1 MTRSTMKF
9 LPNQPSLD
17 VMNKLMSHSL
27 FSMPTWLR
35 LCLVAPLCVALWLV
49 VAWALEVL
57 P

>member
-1 MTRSTMKF
+1 MSKF
-9 LPNQPSLD
+9 FGQ
-17 VMNKLMSHSL
+17 SL

-35 LCLVAPLCVALWLV
+35 LCLVAPLCVALWLM

>member
-9 LPNQPSLD
+9 LPNQTSLD
-17 VMNKLMSHSL
+17 VMNKLMSYSL

-35 LCLVAPLCVALWLV
+35 LCLVVPLCVALWLV

>member
-1 MTRSTMKF
+1 MKF

-35 LCLVAPLCVALWLV
+35 LCLVAPLCVVLWLV

>member
-1 MTRSTMKF
+1 MKF
-9 LPNQPSLD
+9 LPNQPGLD
-17 VMNKLMSHSL
+17 AMNKLMSHSL

-35 LCLVAPLCVALWLV
+35 LCLVVPLGVALWLV